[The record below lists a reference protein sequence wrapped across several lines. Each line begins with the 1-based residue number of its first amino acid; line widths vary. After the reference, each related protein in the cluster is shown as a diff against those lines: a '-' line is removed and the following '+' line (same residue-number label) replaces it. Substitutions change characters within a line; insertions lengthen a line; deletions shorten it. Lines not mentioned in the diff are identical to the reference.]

1 MLTTRF
7 TEFHGSRGGER
18 KDWRARTD
26 ENCERRGGER
36 RRGEQGGGGRGDSLT
51 QGKEV
56 AHRHAVC
63 HLRATASSN
72 DRSVPLLSRGY
83 RRNDRVKD
91 RARDSEEGKKKKKEK
106 RRKFLPWRGGK
117 MCRFFASDRSESSIR
132 LDSSLVILYFE
143 QLT

>member
-1 MLTTRF
+1 M
-7 TEFHGSRGGER
+7 EVEAVKGKIGER
-18 KDWRARTD
+18 GRMRTVKD
-26 ENCERRGGER
+26 ER

>member
-1 MLTTRF
+1 M
-7 TEFHGSRGGER
+7 EVEAVKGKIGER
-18 KDWRARTD
+18 GRMRTVKD
-26 ENCERRGGER
+26 ER

-91 RARDSEEGKKKKKEK
+91 RARDSEEGKKKKKKKISSVEG
-106 RRKFLPWRGGK
+106 RENVSFLR
-117 MCRFFASDRSESSIR
+117 
-132 LDSSLVILYFE
+132 V
-143 QLT
+143 

>member
-1 MLTTRF
+1 M
-7 TEFHGSRGGER
+7 EVEAVKGKIGER
-18 KDWRARTD
+18 GRMRTVKD
-26 ENCERRGGER
+26 ER

-91 RARDSEEGKKKKKEK
+91 RARDSGERKKKNKEKKKEISSVEG
-106 RRKFLPWRGGK
+106 RENVSFLR
-117 MCRFFASDRSESSIR
+117 
-132 LDSSLVILYFE
+132 V
-143 QLT
+143 